1 MRGRRTLL
9 VLLLKRSADSVRAC
23 VRVAGA
29 DRDTLCCA
37 IGLTVVVNTVLH
49 ITANAL
55 DVVTAILLFI

>member
-29 DRDTLCCA
+29 YRDTLCCT
-37 IGLTVVVNTVLH
+37 IGFAAVVNAVLH
-49 ITANAL
+49 
-55 DVVTAILLFI
+55 VTADTLDMVTAVLLFI